1 MGERARKKAAIS
13 VWQGVKN
20 QKDLCSNFLF
30 LLHDVAGQEVW
41 FDCEGSKGTV
51 LTGVV
56 GCKGA
61 SKGFIPFWLGT

>member
-30 LLHDVAGQEVW
+30 LLHDIAGQQVW
-41 FDCEGSKGTV
+41 FHCESGEEAV
-51 LTGVV
+51 LAGVF
-56 GCKGA
+56 GRKGA
-61 SKGFIPFWLGT
+61 SEGFFPFGLGT